1 MPSKRKHQAHHGGMI
16 DGLGGRCRFP
26 WMVKIGTK
34 PATGAGASLGPSVGP
49 LGTMK
54 PARRDEDGRAWVL
67 ATSGRT
73 SWRGT
78 GLTGIAGAPRGKNPP
93 QKDDWGGARG
103 GPTAAVMDERSEVRP
118 EFNGGTSVG
127 QQDKGQP
134 RPSGNAREQSTKRAG
149 STSTFSNS

>member
-1 MPSKRKHQAHHGGMI
+1 MPSKREHQAHHGGMI
-16 DGLGGRCRFP
+16 DGLG
-26 WMVKIGTK
+26 
-34 PATGAGASLGPSVGP
+34 ASVGP
-49 LGTMK
+49 LSMK
-54 PARRDEDGRAWVL
+54 PARQDEDGRAWVL

-78 GLTGIAGAPRGKNPP
+78 GLTGIAGAPRGEEPTPKRMT
-93 QKDDWGGARG
+93 GAGR
-103 GPTAAVMDERSEVRP
+103 GPTAAVMDEVRP

-127 QQDKGQP
+127 QQVKGQP

>member
-16 DGLGGRCRFP
+16 DGLGG
-26 WMVKIGTK
+26 
-34 PATGAGASLGPSVGP
+34 PATGAGASLGP
-49 LGTMK
+49 L
-54 PARRDEDGRAWVL
+54 PARRDEDGGAWVL

-93 QKDDWGGARG
+93 QKDDWGGARADG
-103 GPTAAVMDERSEVRP
+103 GNDGRGTSEVRP
-118 EFNGGTSVG
+118 KFNGGTSVG